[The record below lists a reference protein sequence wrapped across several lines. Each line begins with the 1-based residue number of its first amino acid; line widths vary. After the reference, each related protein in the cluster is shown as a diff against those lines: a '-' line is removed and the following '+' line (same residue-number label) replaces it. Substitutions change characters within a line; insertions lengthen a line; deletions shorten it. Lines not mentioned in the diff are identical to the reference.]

1 MKMKRFISLI
11 LLITCFFSYTDSFA
25 YAATAKK
32 NTVLKAG
39 VKKDVKR
46 ETPKK
51 KEFKA
56 PVIEDELANELVMQ
70 KHLKNQKVKKVKYQ
84 PQNFEDDGIYTL
96 KSTKVAEKKTKKKY
110 KKAIISDEEVI
121 LTEEHKKF
129 KRPVYTGHV
138 KTENGL
144 EVVLK
149 PVNKIKTKNSYLKVK
164 DDKKVNKFKTPMP
177 AIGERVAFRVVN
189 DVEKDGEVLIPKNT
203 VVYAK
208 IGEVSPRAMG
218 GAPAEMTIEGFEM
231 MDKQGKLI
239 PLDGE
244 IASSG
249 YSLSFWIGLAE
260 LATTP
265 FLFGLAVPLLR
276 LLPGGQAVVSPRK
289 NYVVYY

>member
-1 MKMKRFISLI
+1 MKKIISLI
-11 LLITCFFSYTDSFA
+11 LLITCFFTYTNSLV
-25 YAATAKK
+25 YAAVAKK
-32 NTVLKAG
+32 RTVLKAG
-39 VKKDVKR
+39 VKKDVKK
-46 ETPKK
+46 EIPKK
-51 KEFKA
+51 KEYKP
-56 PVIEDELANELVMQ
+56 PVIEDEIAQE
-70 KHLKNQKVKKVKYQ
+70 LKNKKVKKVKYQ
-84 PQNFEDDGIYTL
+84 PQNFEDDGVYAL
-96 KSTKVAEKKTKKKY
+96 KSTKVAEKKHKKKY

-121 LTEEHKKF
+121 LTEENKKF

-149 PVNKIKTKNSYLKVK
+149 PVSKIKTKSSYLKVK
-164 DDKKVNKFKTPMP
+164 NEEEIKRFKTPMP
-177 AIGERVAFRVVN
+177 AIGERVAFRVAR
-189 DVEKDGEVLIPKNT
+189 DVEKEGTILIPKNT
-203 VVYAK
+203 IVYAK

-231 MDKQGKLI
+231 MDKDGKLI

-244 IASSG
+244 ISSSG